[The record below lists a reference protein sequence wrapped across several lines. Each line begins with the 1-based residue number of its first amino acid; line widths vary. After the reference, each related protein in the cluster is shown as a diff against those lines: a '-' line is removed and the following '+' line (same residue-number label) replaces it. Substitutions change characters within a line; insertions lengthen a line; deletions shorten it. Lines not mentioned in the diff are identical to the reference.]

1 MRAYCMALR
10 TNYGK
15 VIGRRMKFVFI
26 GGYPKG
32 YDDPFAPE
40 TRSGFILRN
49 IVKELKIDTFYF
61 DLWKN
66 EGEERRWSRIVS
78 SET

>member
-1 MRAYCMALR
+1 
-10 TNYGK
+10 
-15 VIGRRMKFVFI
+15 MKFVFI

-32 YDDPFAPE
+32 YDKQFAPE
-40 TRSGFILRN
+40 TRSEFILRN